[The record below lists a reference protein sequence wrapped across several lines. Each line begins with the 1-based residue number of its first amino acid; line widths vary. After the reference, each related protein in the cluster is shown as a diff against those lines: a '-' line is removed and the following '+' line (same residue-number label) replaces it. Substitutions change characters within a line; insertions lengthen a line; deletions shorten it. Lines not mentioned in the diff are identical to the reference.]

1 MQTKIVKIGGI
12 KIGGGNPVAVQSM
25 LNADPTDFPASARQ
39 LRRLLAAGCE
49 IIRIAVPNLVSLAT
63 FRRLRAKFPA
73 VPLVADI
80 HFDWRLAVAAAE
92 FADKIRINPGNLGS
106 SENLKKVVVACCE
119 KKIPIRV
126 GVNAGS
132 LEKGL
137 KGNPA
142 QKLAASALRNIRQI
156 EKLGFKNLVISA
168 KSSDVKT
175 SVEANRILARKMNYP
190 LHLGITEAG
199 SAKFGTLK
207 SAAGIGSLLLDGI
220 GDTLRI
226 SLTDS
231 PEKEVEAAWDLLRA
245 CGIRKRGIEVVSC
258 PTCGR
263 CEVDLIPLVKKVER
277 AVAAIPHNLKIA
289 VMGCV
294 VNGPGEAAHADFAL
308 VGGRRQ
314 FAIYRKG
321 KFVKSIS
328 EKNALAK
335 FLETIKN
342 NFDF

>member
-1 MQTKIVKIGGI
+1 MKTKIVKIGRI
-12 KIGGGNPVAVQSM
+12 KIGGGQPIAVQSM
-25 LNADPTDFPASARQ
+25 LNSKPTDFPASARQ
-39 LRRLLAAGCE
+39 LRKLLAAGCE
-49 IIRIAVPNLVSLAT
+49 IVRIAVPNFDSLAT
-63 FRRLRAKFPA
+63 FRKLRAKFPA

-106 SENLKKVVVACCE
+106 SENLKKVVAACRK

-132 LEKGL
+132 LEKNISGKNL
-137 KGNPA
+137 A
-142 QKLAASALRNIRQI
+142 EKLANSALRNIQKI
-156 EKLGFKNLVISA
+156 EKSGFKNIVVSA
-168 KSSDVKT
+168 KSSDVKI
-175 SVEANRILARKMNYP
+175 SVEANRILAKKISHP

-207 SAAGIGSLLLDGI
+207 SAAGIGALLLDGI

-231 PEKEVEAAWDLLRA
+231 PEKEVAAAWDLLRVL
-245 CGIRKRGIEVVSC
+245 GIRKRGIEIVSC

-263 CEVDLIPLVKKVER
+263 CEVDLIPLAKKVEK
-277 AVAAIPHNLKIA
+277 AVAGIPRNLKIA
-289 VMGCV
+289 VMGCA

-321 KFVKSIS
+321 KFLKSIS
-328 EKNALAK
+328 EKNALAE
-335 FLETIKN
+335 FLKTIAE
-342 NFDF
+342 

>member
-1 MQTKIVKIGGI
+1 MKTKVVKIGGI

-25 LNADPTDFPASARQ
+25 LNSNPTDFLASARQ
-39 LRRLLAAGCE
+39 FRKLLATGCE
-49 IIRIAVPNLVSLAT
+49 IIRIAVPNFDSLAT
-63 FRRLRAKFPA
+63 FQKLRAKFPETS
-73 VPLVADI
+73 LVADI

-106 SENLKKVVVACCE
+106 SENLKKVVAACR
-119 KKIPIRV
+119 KNKIPIRV

-137 KGNPA
+137 KGSLA
-142 QKLAASALRNIRQI
+142 QKLATSALRNIRKI
-156 EKLGFKNLVISA
+156 EKLRFRNIVVSV

-175 SVEANRILARKMNYP
+175 SVEANRILSQKTNHP

-207 SAAGIGSLLLDGI
+207 SAVGVGALLLDRI
-220 GDTLRI
+220 GDTIRI

-231 PEKEVEAAWDLLRA
+231 PEKEVEVAWDLLKA
-245 CGIRKRGIEVVSC
+245 LGIRKRGIEVVSC

-263 CEVDLIPLVKKVER
+263 CEVDLIPLVKKVEC
-277 AVAAIPHNLKIA
+277 AVAAIPRNLKIA
-289 VMGCV
+289 VMGCT
-294 VNGPGEAAHADFAL
+294 VNGPGEAADADFAL
-308 VGGRRQ
+308 VGGKQQ

-321 KFVKSIS
+321 EFMKSVG
-328 EKNALAK
+328 EKEALK
-335 FLETIKN
+335 EFLELIADK
-342 NFDF
+342 F